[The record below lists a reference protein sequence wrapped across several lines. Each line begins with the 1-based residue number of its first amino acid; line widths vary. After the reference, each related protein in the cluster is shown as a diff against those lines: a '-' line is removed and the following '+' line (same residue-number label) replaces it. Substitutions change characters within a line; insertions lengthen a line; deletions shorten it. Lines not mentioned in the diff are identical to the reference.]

1 MLEAETTNT
10 DLSHWQRKKWLLDL
24 LRESVALSHR
34 SAWLQWRLQWN
45 LSYRTFQKDWRWAKE
60 HWLRS
65 VRELLDVEDL
75 LQETIVLY
83 QQALMIAFE
92 DRHMMAVSRLL
103 KDRAEILGLA
113 GGDGEDVSMQM
124 LRRIWDRTPAPA
136 ERPPTLFEQEPTDG

>member
-1 MLEAETTNT
+1 MN
-10 DLSHWQRKKWLLDL
+10 HWQRKRWLLDL
-24 LRESVALSHR
+24 LRESVALSHQ
-34 SAWLQWRLQWN
+34 SAWLQWRHQWDM
-45 LSYRTFQKDWRWAKE
+45 SYRTFQSDWRWAKE
-60 HWLRS
+60 HWLKS

-83 QQALMIAFE
+83 QQALMNAFE

-113 GGDGEDVSMQM
+113 AGATEDLSMQM

-136 ERPPTLFEQEPTDG
+136 ERTPTLFQQETTNG

>member
-1 MLEAETTNT
+1 MEAAPSTSTGL
-10 DLSHWQRKKWLLDL
+10 DHWQRKRWLLDL

-34 SAWLQWRLQWN
+34 SAWLQWHQRFG
-45 LSYRTFQKDWRWAKE
+45 LSYTSFKADWRWAKE
-60 HWLRS
+60 HWLKS
-65 VRELLDVEDL
+65 VHELLDVEDL

-103 KDRAEILGLA
+103 KDRAEILGLNTEA
-113 GGDGEDVSMQM
+113 VEDVSMQM

-136 ERPPTLFEQEPTDG
+136 EKPPTLFEQETT